1 MSENAKRKIKNSL
14 LVLISSAFLALGIRK
29 AVDVYLAV
37 FPVMQSES
45 LDVIMLT
52 LSVVS
57 ALCILTYAIA
67 MRKKYSLVLATVLF
81 GGGIL
86 EYGNNL
92 FIINREINVNFK
104 GLFLVLILFSMFML
118 VMENTDRT
126 LKSWEFVVLFAIGM
140 VILFLNTLAVSMGII
155 QEIYYT
161 SAAAPYIEAFIL
173 ATIPIFGFL
182 YYNTK
187 ETKQN
192 LFNSLFVVGAI
203 FYTLSQVYYS
213 LFYYRIYAPYYL
225 TAQVFE
231 TFSFSLP
238 ILSTLV
244 TLMASIAEKDRVI
257 NKSDILKKNLFM
269 FFKSAEYNDL
279 ISVFVN
285 DRFEIVYS
293 NPKYRSYFGN
303 SGKELQ
309 AELRDYLI
317 EKAKRIKERKNYS
330 SSIQIDLEGK
340 QHILELD
347 VVYIPSEDE
356 NVFCINAKDVT
367 SFRVMQES
375 LAKSENKYRSF
386 FNLIPDFIFVYDIE
400 NGKILEA
407 NDAIY
412 TEFDEVK
419 RRNLGDD
426 ITRKLFETQGNFS
439 LEKLAKTIYADDI
452 IKLDTYKIY
461 GENGKIT
468 YVEPNFRLI
477 KVDGKAK
484 QILVF
489 LRNVTNAKKL
499 DELRIEN
506 EDNLRRLYQAQEHEK
521 VKNEFFANISHE
533 LRTPINVIFSA
544 LEVMDLHRNNEEKQD
559 EYKSIIR
566 QNSYRLLKLVNNI
579 LDSTKFDAKFYNIR
593 LVNMDVVRLV
603 EDTVTSVVPYA
614 SSRGI
619 ELVFDT
625 EFEEKHIALD
635 KDSLERVVLNLL
647 SNAIKF
653 TPPGGEI
660 KVMISEQD
668 DEVRISVSDTGI
680 GIPSDKLKDIF
691 DRFIQVNKST
701 TRDHEGTGIGL
712 SIVDKL
718 VDIMGGR
725 CEVMSELE
733 MGSDFSVI
741 LPDVQ
746 ADDDGEGPE
755 SYEISR
761 ERVAIELSDI

>member
-1 MSENAKRKIKNSL
+1 M
-14 LVLISSAFLALGIRK
+14 
-29 AVDVYLAV
+29 
-37 FPVMQSES
+37 P
-45 LDVIMLT
+45 
-52 LSVVS
+52 
-57 ALCILTYAIA
+57 
-67 MRKKYSLVLATVLF
+67 
-81 GGGIL
+81 
-86 EYGNNL
+86 
-92 FIINREINVNFK
+92 
-104 GLFLVLILFSMFML
+104 
-118 VMENTDRT
+118 
-126 LKSWEFVVLFAIGM
+126 
-140 VILFLNTLAVSMGII
+140 
-155 QEIYYT
+155 
-161 SAAAPYIEAFIL
+161 
-173 ATIPIFGFL
+173 
-182 YYNTK
+182 
-187 ETKQN
+187 
-192 LFNSLFVVGAI
+192 
-203 FYTLSQVYYS
+203 
-213 LFYYRIYAPYYL
+213 
-225 TAQVFE
+225 
-231 TFSFSLP
+231 
-238 ILSTLV
+238 
-244 TLMASIAEKDRVI
+244 
-257 NKSDILKKNLFM
+257 
-269 FFKSAEYNDL
+269 
-279 ISVFVN
+279 
-285 DRFEIVYS
+285 
-293 NPKYRSYFGN
+293 
-303 SGKELQ
+303 
-309 AELRDYLI
+309 
-317 EKAKRIKERKNYS
+317 
-330 SSIQIDLEGK
+330 
-340 QHILELD
+340 
-347 VVYIPSEDE
+347 
-356 NVFCINAKDVT
+356 
-367 SFRVMQES
+367 
-375 LAKSENKYRSF
+375 
-386 FNLIPDFIFVYDIE
+386 
-400 NGKILEA
+400 
-407 NDAIY
+407 
-412 TEFDEVK
+412 
-419 RRNLGDD
+419 RR
-426 ITRKLFETQGNFS
+426 
-439 LEKLAKTIYADDI
+439 
-452 IKLDTYKIY
+452 
-461 GENGKIT
+461 
-468 YVEPNFRLI
+468 
-477 KVDGKAK
+477 
-484 QILVF
+484 
-489 LRNVTNAKKL
+489 L

-761 ERVAIELSDI
+761 ERVAIELSDILIFWRTAYGQAKSQENTGSH